1 MTRVPPMKCI
11 PHLIPECLECRARIA
26 AKQKATGWQN
36 PKPHG
41 PVSEH
46 LMRHWYGAKR

>member
-1 MTRVPPMKCI
+1 MTMTKVPPMKCKK
-11 PHLIPECLECRARIA
+11 HLIPECPECKKAV
-26 AKQKATGWQN
+26 AKK

-46 LMRHWYGAKR
+46 FMRHWYGAKR

>member
-1 MTRVPPMKCI
+1 MTRVPPMKCKK
-11 PHLIPECLECRARIA
+11 HLIPDCPVCL
-26 AKQKATGWQN
+26 KQGDPKSGTT
-36 PKPHG
+36 KPHG

>member
-1 MTRVPPMKCI
+1 MTIVPPMKCKK
-11 PHLIPECLECRARIA
+11 HLIPECPEC
-26 AKQKATGWQN
+26 KKA
-36 PKPHG
+36 PPKKDKPHG

>member
-1 MTRVPPMKCI
+1 MTRVPPMKCKK
-11 PHLIPECLECRARIA
+11 HLIPGCPECEKRLPT
-26 AKQKATGWQN
+26 KKD
-36 PKPHG
+36 KPHG